1 MEEFK
6 WKKHKVEDLIEMD
19 NIASVLEEDQLLR
32 YGAEAVEGFESD
44 LQSRSEWEKDLTAWT
59 KLALQI
65 SEQKTYPWPN
75 AANIKYP
82 LLATAAMQFAARAYP
97 TLVPSDGKVVKCR
110 VVGYDADGAKQ
121 ERASNISTHM
131 SYQVIDEMDDWE
143 EDMDRLLL
151 SLPIAGTV
159 FKKTYWDASKQK
171 NCSHV
176 VLPKYLVVNN
186 AAKSLEEAERVSE
199 IIFMSGRKFREKVN
213 RGIYLDVDIGDPQ
226 QTTLFDDDLI
236 NRAFQRGNQDVDF
249 TTPYMLIEQHT
260 YLDLDGD
267 GYSEPYIVLV
277 ETQTRKVV
285 RISPRYN
292 SDGVIIDDRK
302 KVISIE
308 PEQYYTKYSFIPNPD
323 GGFYDIGFGRLIGP
337 LNESANTIINQLVDA
352 GTLSNLQSGFIG
364 KGLRI
369 KMGETR
375 FQPGEWKAVNAVGDD
390 LKKQIMPLP
399 VREPSNVLFQL
410 LDLLLKSGKE
420 LASVAEIFVGKM
432 PGQNTPATT
441 TMATIEQGM
450 KVFTAVYKRI
460 YRSLTKEFRKLYKL
474 NRKYLN
480 PKEYIAIIDK
490 EIQQSDYE
498 GPEDDIIPGADPT
511 AVSNQ
516 EKQAKAQAVMQL
528 LNLGTINPMW
538 ATQLYLEAHEI
549 PNWQQGVMQPQPKQ
563 DPKVEA
569 MKAKAQ
575 IDQEKA
581 QNDIMMSREKMRLES
596 MTKEQEMQHKARMQ
610 QMELQGKQMEGIL
623 KGREASQR
631 MITSA
636 MDHQMQMKQSQD
648 NHNLSMITQQQAAKQ
663 KMQQAAQ
670 AARSKP
676 KSNSKEKK

>member
-6 WKKHKVEDLIEMD
+6 WKKHKVEDLVEMD
-19 NIASVLEEDQLLR
+19 NIASVLEEDQLLH

-131 SYQVIDEMDDWE
+131 SYQVIDEMEDWE

-199 IIFMSGRKFREKVN
+199 IIYMSGRKFREKVN

-285 RISPRYN
+285 RISPRYD

-596 MTKEQEMQHKARMQ
+596 MNKEQEMQHKARMQ

-648 NHNLSMITQQQAAKQ
+648 NHNLSMVTQQQAAKQ
-663 KMQQAAQ
+663 KMQQAEQ